1 MNQKKA
7 KRIRK
12 QISNLIDKP
21 TKGMFRKGKNV
32 YKARMRKCQNR

>member
-21 TKGMFRKGKNV
+21 TKQMFRKAKKV
-32 YKARMRKCQNR
+32 YKARIHKCQNR